1 MVGVIVKSH
10 NHNNAAETFLIGSF
24 KHRENA
30 VTSCLKC
37 NGRKGSMPVTELRA
51 IGMRLIREPKCPTQM
66 ELAAKAARMV
76 PRRVH
81 PTWKPY
87 LGIDVVTHIHGAGKS
102 ERTGDEDFIDDRYFA
117 EVEE

>member
-1 MVGVIVKSH
+1 
-10 NHNNAAETFLIGSF
+10 
-24 KHRENA
+24 
-30 VTSCLKC
+30 
-37 NGRKGSMPVTELRA
+37 
-51 IGMRLIREPKCPTQM
+51 M

-87 LGIDVVTHIHGAGKS
+87 LGIEMASPSLGSGTM

>member
-1 MVGVIVKSH
+1 
-10 NHNNAAETFLIGSF
+10 
-24 KHRENA
+24 
-30 VTSCLKC
+30 
-37 NGRKGSMPVTELRA
+37 MPVTELRA

-87 LGIDVVTHIHGAGKS
+87 LGIDMTTQILGTGAK
-102 ERTGDEDFIDDRYFA
+102 ERTGDEDFIDDRYFT

>member
-1 MVGVIVKSH
+1 
-10 NHNNAAETFLIGSF
+10 
-24 KHRENA
+24 
-30 VTSCLKC
+30 
-37 NGRKGSMPVTELRA
+37 MPVTELRA

-87 LGIDVVTHIHGAGKS
+87 LGIDVATHGTGNS